1 MAWLPTMAKSPRSYS
16 THDAPRR
23 ADSAADAPR
32 RGHARAAG
40 EVATARVPRTRPVGD
55 LVGDIAGVTFKR
67 FGFVQGAVVSRWA
80 EIVGERYT
88 NVSTPESVRFPQGK
102 KSGGTLT
109 LTVVGAH
116 APLMQHLT
124 PLIIER
130 VNRFFGYAAVDKIA
144 FRQGRV
150 ETVKRPV
157 RSAPRA
163 ISREL
168 GEGLREITDPGLRA
182 CLESLGAKLVA
193 SEGPPK
199 LGPEPTPFPPLR
211 RIS

>member
-1 MAWLPTMAKSPRSYS
+1 MAWMPTMAKSPRSES
-16 THDAPRR
+16 QTE
-23 ADSAADAPR
+23 APR

-40 EVATARVPRTRPVGD
+40 D
-55 LVGDIAGVTFKR
+55 LVADIAGVTFKR
-67 FGFVQGAVVSRWA
+67 FGFIQGAIVSRWA
-80 EIVGERYT
+80 EIVGERYA
-88 NVSTPESVRFPQGK
+88 NVSTPESVRFPGGK

-150 ETVKRPV
+150 DTVKRPV
-157 RSAPRA
+157 RPEPRP
-163 ISREL
+163 IPREL
-168 GEGLREITDPGLRA
+168 GEGLREIADPGLRA
-182 CLESLGAKLVA
+182 CLEALAEKLVPA
-193 SEGPPK
+193 EGAPATPS
-199 LGPEPTPFPPLR
+199 PTIPFSPLR

>member
-1 MAWLPTMAKSPRSYS
+1 MAKSPRSDS
-16 THDAPRR
+16 RQDAPRR
-23 ADSAADAPR
+23 N
-32 RGHARAAG
+32 GARAA
-40 EVATARVPRTRPVGD
+40 GD

-80 EIVGERYT
+80 EIVGTRYA

-150 ETVKRPV
+150 DTPKRPV
-157 RSAPRA
+157 RPEPRA
-163 ISREL
+163 IPREL
-168 GEGLREITDPGLRA
+168 GEGLREIADPELRA
-182 CLESLGAKLVA
+182 CLESLAARLD
-193 SEGPPK
+193 SSSGPPSLDK
-199 LGPEPTPFPPLR
+199 PEPTPVPVIIR
-211 RIS
+211 SK